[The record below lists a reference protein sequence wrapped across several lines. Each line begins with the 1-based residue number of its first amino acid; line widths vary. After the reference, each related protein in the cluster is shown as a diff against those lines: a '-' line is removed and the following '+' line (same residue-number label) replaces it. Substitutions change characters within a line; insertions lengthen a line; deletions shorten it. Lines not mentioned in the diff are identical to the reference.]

1 MFDSSPS
8 GVEQHVV
15 AGSSQRFPAID
26 GVVETVAW
34 LLHWCPD
41 QARAHALAMHEL
53 AAWRYDDGRTEH
65 WRLVL
70 GLLPNS

>member
-8 GVEQHVV
+8 GVEHGVV
-15 AGSSQRFPAID
+15 AASSSIN

-34 LLHWCPD
+34 LRHWCPH
-41 QARAHALAMHEL
+41 QAHAFDLAMHEL